1 MIRTMKIETNQI
13 EKGTEMSV
21 RTVADLKL
29 GTRPRNVL
37 TRMFG
42 ALEEVEINVLTAL
55 SRSELLDQKAMGKT
69 SVQEI
74 EERLGQHGLRLR
86 EVVQGKN
93 A

>member
-1 MIRTMKIETNQI
+1 
-13 EKGTEMSV
+13 
-21 RTVADLKL
+21 
-29 GTRPRNVL
+29 
-37 TRMFG
+37 MFG
-42 ALEEVEINVLTAL
+42 ELEKVEIDILTAL

>member
-1 MIRTMKIETNQI
+1 MIRTMKIETYQI
-13 EKGTEMSV
+13 QKGTEMSV

-42 ALEEVEINVLTAL
+42 ELEQVEINTLTAL
-55 SRSELLDQKAMGKT
+55 SRSELLDQKSMGVT

-74 EERLGQHGLRLR
+74 EERLGQYGLRLR
-86 EVVQGKN
+86 EVGQNSN

>member
-1 MIRTMKIETNQI
+1 MIRMTKTETNQM

-21 RTVADLKL
+21 HTVADLKL

-42 ALEEVEINVLTAL
+42 ELEKVEIHTLTAL
-55 SRSELLDQKAMGKT
+55 SRSELLGQRSMGET

-74 EERLGQHGLRLR
+74 ENRLGQHGLRLR
-86 EVVQGKN
+86 EVGQNGN